1 MLAHILARSQVAL
14 TLIQDVIFAS
24 ALISNKIDSFLETG
38 NFSGGET
45 QEELSCL
52 FDAMKRQTF

>member
-1 MLAHILARSQVAL
+1 MLAHILACSQEAL

-24 ALISNKIDSFLETG
+24 ALISNKIDSFLEIG

-52 FDAMKRQTF
+52 FDAVKRQMF

>member
-1 MLAHILARSQVAL
+1 MLAHILACSQEAL

-24 ALISNKIDSFLETG
+24 ALISNKIDSFLEIG
-38 NFSGGET
+38 DFSRGET

-52 FDAMKRQTF
+52 FDAVKRQTF